1 MNPVTLKMAL
11 SAALAVR
18 DRVKE
23 YNEKKTREAY
33 DLLSDAAGRVDL
45 EDLKARGGSLLDD
58 SRREAGHVTQ
68 AAHARLDA
76 AKKRLE
82 KAADNRPSPKK
93 ARAAK
98 RRRNLTTFGL
108 AALVVS
114 AVGGAVYWFIRQQP
128 QPGDTP
134 PRVEDFSGTDEKA
147 PETESTLVYSTSSPE
162 EGVPEQIDEELMQSL
177 DDQLE
182 KHLAAAMDEAG
193 VTEDVEETEDE
204 ETVNADAD
212 IAAGDAAPAK
222 ETDAEDVEDSGSS
235 AKK

>member
-1 MNPVTLKMAL
+1 MNIATLKMAL
-11 SAALAVR
+11 SAATAISE
-18 DRVKE
+18 RVKE

-33 DLLSDAAGRVDL
+33 EMLSDAAGRVDL
-45 EDLKARGGSLLDD
+45 DDLKARGGSLLDE
-58 SRREAGHVTQ
+58 SRREAGQVTQ
-68 AAHARLDA
+68 AAHARLEA

-82 KAADNRPSPKK
+82 KAADNRPSQKK
-93 ARAAK
+93 ARATE
-98 RRRNLTTFGL
+98 RRRSLTTFAL
-108 AALVVS
+108 AALTLS
-114 AVGGAVYWFIRQQP
+114 AIGGVVYWFTRQQP

-134 PRVEDFSGTDEKA
+134 PRVEDFSGPEEKA
-147 PETESTLVYSTSSPE
+147 PETESTLVYSTTSPE

-193 VTEDVEETEDE
+193 VTEEPEEA
-204 ETVNADAD
+204 VNADAD

-222 ETDAEDVEDSGSS
+222 ETEAEDEGEDKSS

>member
-82 KAADNRPSPKK
+82 KAADNRPSRQ
-93 ARAAK
+93 RAQAAQ
-98 RRRNLTTFGL
+98 RRRTLTIAGL
-108 AALVVS
+108 LALLLS
-114 AVGGAVYWFIRQQP
+114 AVAGGVYWFTRQEP
-128 QPGDTP
+128 KPGDTP
-134 PRVEDFSGTDEKA
+134 PRVEDFSGTEEKA
-147 PETESTLVYSTSSPE
+147 PETESTLVYSTTTPE
-162 EGVPEQIDEELMQSL
+162 EGIPEEVDEELMQSL
-177 DDQLE
+177 DEQLE
-182 KHLAAAMDEAG
+182 KHHAAALDEAG
-193 VTEDVEETEDE
+193 EAGTEDE
-204 ETVNADAD
+204 ADVNADAD
-212 IAAGDAAPAK
+212 IAAGDAAPAE
-222 ETDAEDVEDSGSS
+222 ETVEGDAQ
-235 AKK
+235 KK